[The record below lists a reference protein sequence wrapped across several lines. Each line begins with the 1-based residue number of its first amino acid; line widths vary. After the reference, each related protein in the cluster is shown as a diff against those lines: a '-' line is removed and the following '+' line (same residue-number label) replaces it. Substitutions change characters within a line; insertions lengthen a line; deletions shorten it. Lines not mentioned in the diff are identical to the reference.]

1 MPALQAR
8 ALTQMTGS
16 QELPQGLP
24 CGCRGP
30 RTWAIL
36 HCYPRSIREV
46 DRKWSSQDS
55 NRHPCGITGVG
66 RGFDLPAPQRRPDH
80 PDFSPGPLVLK
91 PSRRWPRPQPGL
103 ADGGNAHLVRPPRIG
118 AVAARGRN
126 RAGRPLTPPGPEKPR
141 GAAGWRGLRGQPTT
155 QRPRLLNE
163 EEPPN
168 MASESGKLWGGRF
181 VGAVDPIM
189 EKFNSSITYDQLL
202 WEVDVQGSKA
212 YSRGLEKAGLLTK
225 AERDQILRGLDKV
238 AEEWAQGTFK
248 LNPND
253 EDIHTA
259 NERRLKVVTDLRLWM
274 RQTCAK
280 LSALL
285 WELIRT
291 MVDRAEAERDVL
303 FPGYTHLQRAQP
315 IRWSHWILSHTVAL
329 TRDSERLLEVQ
340 KRINVLPLGSGAIAG
355 NPLGVDRE
363 LLRAELDFGA
373 ITLNS
378 MDATSERDFV
388 AEFLFWASL
397 CMTHLSRMAEDLIL
411 YGTKEFGFVQLSDAY
426 STGSSLMP
434 QKKNPDSLEL
444 IRSKAGRVFGRCAG
458 LLMTLKGLPSTYNKD
473 LQEDKEAVFEVS
485 DTVSAVLQVA
495 TGVISTLQIHRENM
509 AQALSPDM
517 LATDLAYY
525 LVRKGMPFRQAH
537 ETSGKAV
544 FLAETKGVA
553 LNQLSLQELQ
563 SIRCDH
569 HPPIPTLHPLPG
581 LGSQKALLG
590 PWGRGVGIT
599 ATASSHPLPQPSVL
613 GRREPRV
620 GLPEQRGAVRRAGR
634 HCALQRRL
642 ADRPGAGPA
651 AGTARPTRPAGCSL
665 IKRARLEVAAC
676 FLP

>member
-1 MPALQAR
+1 
-8 ALTQMTGS
+8 
-16 QELPQGLP
+16 
-24 CGCRGP
+24 
-30 RTWAIL
+30 
-36 HCYPRSIREV
+36 
-46 DRKWSSQDS
+46 
-55 NRHPCGITGVG
+55 
-66 RGFDLPAPQRRPDH
+66 
-80 PDFSPGPLVLK
+80 
-91 PSRRWPRPQPGL
+91 
-103 ADGGNAHLVRPPRIG
+103 
-118 AVAARGRN
+118 
-126 RAGRPLTPPGPEKPR
+126 
-141 GAAGWRGLRGQPTT
+141 
-155 QRPRLLNE
+155 
-163 EEPPN
+163 

-189 EKFNSSITYDQLL
+189 EKFNASIAYDRHL

-225 AERDQILRGLDKV
+225 AEMDQILHGLDKV

-248 LNPND
+248 LSPND

-274 RQTCAK
+274 RQTCST
-280 LSALL
+280 LSSLL

-315 IRWSHWILSHTVAL
+315 IRWSHWILSHAVAL
-329 TRDSERLLEVQ
+329 TRDSERLLEVR

-355 NPLGVDRE
+355 NPLSVDRE
-363 LLRAELDFGA
+363 LLRAELNFGA

-411 YGTKEFGFVQLSDAY
+411 YCTKEFSFVQLSDAY

-485 DTVSAVLQVA
+485 DTMSAVLQVA

-509 AQALSPDM
+509 GQALSPDM

-537 ETSGKAV
+537 EASGKAV
-544 FLAETKGVA
+544 FMAETKGVA
-553 LNQLSLQELQ
+553 LNELSLQELQ
-563 SIRCDH
+563 TIRKDA
-569 HPPIPTLHPLPG
+569 
-581 LGSQKALLG
+581 SSALLSNYEVFQLLTDLKEQRKESG
-590 PWGRGVGIT
+590 KNKHSSGQQNLNTITYETLKYISKTPCRHQSPEIVREFLTAMKSHKLTKWWKRVKSGSRRSRLKLFSTPSPAFCLQGQRLSRRRRPT
-599 ATASSHPLPQPSVL
+599 ATWQWTKRTQRRRAQLALAFHEVRRPSSHFLDVERIVYLIIPSIPAGLAGFVVSWVHHKNKLKRNICAL
-613 GRREPRV
+613 GRRNMV
-620 GLPEQRGAVRRAGR
+620 KTG
-634 HCALQRRL
+634 
-642 ADRPGAGPA
+642 
-651 AGTARPTRPAGCSL
+651 
-665 IKRARLEVAAC
+665 
-676 FLP
+676 

>member
-1 MPALQAR
+1 
-8 ALTQMTGS
+8 
-16 QELPQGLP
+16 
-24 CGCRGP
+24 
-30 RTWAIL
+30 
-36 HCYPRSIREV
+36 
-46 DRKWSSQDS
+46 
-55 NRHPCGITGVG
+55 
-66 RGFDLPAPQRRPDH
+66 
-80 PDFSPGPLVLK
+80 
-91 PSRRWPRPQPGL
+91 
-103 ADGGNAHLVRPPRIG
+103 
-118 AVAARGRN
+118 
-126 RAGRPLTPPGPEKPR
+126 
-141 GAAGWRGLRGQPTT
+141 
-155 QRPRLLNE
+155 
-163 EEPPN
+163 

-189 EKFNSSITYDQLL
+189 EKFNASITYDRHL

-225 AERDQILRGLDKV
+225 AEMDQILHGLDKV

-259 NERRLKVVTDLRLWM
+259 NERRLKELIGETAGKLHTGRSRNDQVVTDLRLWM
-274 RQTCAK
+274 RQNCSA

-285 WELIRT
+285 RELIRT
-291 MVDRAEAERDVL
+291 MVDRAEAERDIL

-315 IRWSHWILSHTVAL
+315 IRWSHWILSHAVAL

-363 LLRAELDFGA
+363 LLRAELNFGA
-373 ITLNS
+373 VTLNS

-411 YGTKEFGFVQLSDAY
+411 YGTKEFNFVQLSDAY

-444 IRSKAGRVFGRCAG
+444 IRSKAGRVFGR
-458 LLMTLKGLPSTYNKD
+458 
-473 LQEDKEAVFEVS
+473 EDKEAVFEVS
-485 DTVSAVLQVA
+485 DTMSAVLQVA
-495 TGVISTLQIHRENM
+495 TGVISTLQVRRENM

-537 ETSGKAV
+537 EASGKAV
-544 FLAETKGVA
+544 FMAETKGVA

-563 SIRCDH
+563 NIS
-569 HPPIPTLHPLPG
+569 PLFSG
-581 LGSQKALLG
+581 DVSQVWDYSHSVEQYTALG
-590 PWGRGVGIT
+590 
-599 ATASSHPLPQPSVL
+599 
-613 GRREPRV
+613 
-620 GLPEQRGAVRRAGR
+620 
-634 HCALQRRL
+634 
-642 ADRPGAGPA
+642 
-651 AGTARPTRPAGCSL
+651 GTARSSVDWQIAQV
-665 IKRARLEVAAC
+665 RALLRAQQA
-676 FLP
+676 

>member
-1 MPALQAR
+1 
-8 ALTQMTGS
+8 
-16 QELPQGLP
+16 
-24 CGCRGP
+24 
-30 RTWAIL
+30 
-36 HCYPRSIREV
+36 
-46 DRKWSSQDS
+46 
-55 NRHPCGITGVG
+55 
-66 RGFDLPAPQRRPDH
+66 
-80 PDFSPGPLVLK
+80 
-91 PSRRWPRPQPGL
+91 
-103 ADGGNAHLVRPPRIG
+103 
-118 AVAARGRN
+118 
-126 RAGRPLTPPGPEKPR
+126 
-141 GAAGWRGLRGQPTT
+141 
-155 QRPRLLNE
+155 
-163 EEPPN
+163 

-189 EKFNSSITYDQLL
+189 EKFNSSIAYDRHL

-225 AERDQILRGLDKV
+225 AEMDQILHGLDKV

-248 LNPND
+248 LSPND

-259 NERRLKVVTDLRLWM
+259 NERRLKELIGETAGKLHTGRSRNDQVVTDLRLWM
-274 RQTCAK
+274 RQNCSK

-291 MVDRAEAERDVL
+291 MVDRAEA
-303 FPGYTHLQRAQP
+303 HA
-315 IRWSHWILSHTVAL
+315 VAL

-340 KRINVLPLGSGAIAG
+340 KRVNVLPLGSGAIAG

-363 LLRAELDFGA
+363 LLQAELNFGA

-411 YGTKEFGFVQLSDAY
+411 YGTKEFSFVQLSDAY

-485 DTVSAVLQVA
+485 DTMSAVLQVA

-509 AQALSPDM
+509 ARALSPDM

-537 ETSGKAV
+537 EASGKAV
-544 FLAETKGVA
+544 FMAETKGVA
-553 LNQLSLQELQ
+553 LNQLSLKELQ
-563 SIRCDH
+563 TIS
-569 HPPIPTLHPLPG
+569 PLFSDDVSHVWDYG
-581 LGSQKALLG
+581 HSVEQYAALG
-590 PWGRGVGIT
+590 
-599 ATASSHPLPQPSVL
+599 
-613 GRREPRV
+613 
-620 GLPEQRGAVRRAGR
+620 
-634 HCALQRRL
+634 
-642 ADRPGAGPA
+642 
-651 AGTARPTRPAGCSL
+651 GTARASVDWQIGQV
-665 IKRARLEVAAC
+665 RALLRAQQA
-676 FLP
+676 

>member
-1 MPALQAR
+1 
-8 ALTQMTGS
+8 
-16 QELPQGLP
+16 
-24 CGCRGP
+24 
-30 RTWAIL
+30 
-36 HCYPRSIREV
+36 
-46 DRKWSSQDS
+46 
-55 NRHPCGITGVG
+55 
-66 RGFDLPAPQRRPDH
+66 
-80 PDFSPGPLVLK
+80 
-91 PSRRWPRPQPGL
+91 
-103 ADGGNAHLVRPPRIG
+103 
-118 AVAARGRN
+118 
-126 RAGRPLTPPGPEKPR
+126 
-141 GAAGWRGLRGQPTT
+141 
-155 QRPRLLNE
+155 
-163 EEPPN
+163 

-181 VGAVDPIM
+181 VGTVDPIM
-189 EKFNSSITYDQLL
+189 EKFNSSIAYDRHL
-202 WEVDVQGSKA
+202 WEADVQGSKA

-225 AERDQILRGLDKV
+225 AEMDQILHGLDKV

-259 NERRLKVVTDLRLWM
+259 NERRLKELIGETAGKLHTGRSRNDQVVTDLRLWM
-274 RQTCAK
+274 RQNCST

-285 WELIRT
+285 CELIRT

-315 IRWSHWILSHTVAL
+315 IRWSHWIL
-329 TRDSERLLEVQ
+329 
-340 KRINVLPLGSGAIAG
+340 SGAIAG

-411 YGTKEFGFVQLSDAY
+411 YGTKEFSFVQLSDAY

-485 DTVSAVLQVA
+485 DTMSAVLQVA

-509 AQALSPDM
+509 GRALSPDM

-537 ETSGKAV
+537 EASGKAV
-544 FLAETKGVA
+544 FMAETKGVA

-563 SIRCDH
+563 TIS
-569 HPPIPTLHPLPG
+569 PLFSG
-581 LGSQKALLG
+581 DVSHVWDYGHSVEQYQALG
-590 PWGRGVGIT
+590 
-599 ATASSHPLPQPSVL
+599 
-613 GRREPRV
+613 
-620 GLPEQRGAVRRAGR
+620 
-634 HCALQRRL
+634 
-642 ADRPGAGPA
+642 
-651 AGTARPTRPAGCSL
+651 GTARSSVDWQIGQL
-665 IKRARLEVAAC
+665 RALLRAQQAES
-676 FLP
+676 PPHPSPK